1 MTTLTY
7 HGRHVTRVFVD
18 GHPDRTI
25 IAPVL
30 AQSRNKFF
38 HSRSPSFGMAFF
50 LLPCHG
56 IGHSM
61 QAEKRVVG
69 GAYLTKHQPAS
80 GVMGL
85 DVSGGSAA
93 IGPHGRGLSHCDAK
107 QSLPSARPIYL
118 TLQSLP
124 SFPYNSFS
132 LLTGTLRL
140 KSGPSRPRARSR
152 YLPTLA

>member
-7 HGRHVTRVFVD
+7 HGRHVTRVLLTGTQTGLSSHQCWHSPAISSFIREV
-18 GHPDRTI
+18 HPSGW
-25 IAPVL
+25 L
-30 AQSRNKFF
+30 S
-38 HSRSPSFGMAFF
+38 F

-61 QAEKRVVG
+61 QAEKRVAG